1 MSRLPDKRMDLV
13 AQWID
18 KAEHDYSAAL
28 YLLESSE
35 TDVPYDVVCFHAQQC
50 AEKYLKATGV
60 HERMSVPRTHD
71 LMELLSLL
79 PSGIRPTMPAEE
91 LAELNPYGIDIRY
104 PGFFESVTRDDATR
118 ALSIANR
125 IRVPCRTFLLKGM
138 A

>member
-1 MSRLPDKRMDLV
+1 MSRPHDERTDLV

-18 KAEHDYSAAL
+18 KAEHDYFAAL

-50 AEKYLKATGV
+50 AEKYLKAVGV
-60 HERMSVPRTHD
+60 HEKMPVPRTHD

-79 PSGIRPTMPAEE
+79 PSSIRPSMPAEE

-104 PGFFESVTRDDATR
+104 PGFFESVTREDASR
-118 ALSIANR
+118 ALAIANR
-125 IRVPCRTFLLKGM
+125 IRIPCRTFLLKDLT
-138 A
+138 